1 MNYKMVFNV
10 LGKLLLI
17 EALLM
22 CLPLAVC
29 LIYGEYETDGPMSY
43 LSFVIPIAGLI
54 LVGLPSLIFKPK
66 NTAIYEKEGFVI
78 VAFAWV
84 LMSLVGAVPYVISNT
99 IPHYIDAVFEA
110 VSGFTTTGASILN
123 DIEVLPHSI
132 LFWRSFTNWI
142 GGMGVLVFALAIMPQ
157 FNAGLMH
164 LFRAETTG
172 PTSGKLVSK
181 MSFTARILYGI
192 YIALTF
198 IEILFLYCGKMPFFD
213 SVVHAFATAGT
224 GGFSIKNASIAA
236 YNSVYIEMV
245 VAVFM
250 FIFGINFN
258 MFYLILIGQFSRVF
272 RNEELKVYFLIT
284 VITTIII
291 ACDLL
296 KVYAN
301 FGEALRYSVFQV
313 ASIGSST
320 GFSTA
325 DFDAWPN
332 LSKSMLIFVMMVG
345 GCAGSTG
352 GGMKVARLVILAKSS
367 YADVRKMVHPRSV
380 IAVHYDHE
388 PLNSTVITNV
398 RNYMFL
404 AIGLICAT
412 TILISIEGYADVFS
426 NFTAAVSALN
436 NTGPGFGM
444 VGPTLN
450 YSGYSYFAKILL
462 SIDML
467 AGRLEIF
474 PVLILFAPST
484 WRRR

>member
-22 CLPLAVC
+22 CLPLAIC
-29 LIYGEYETDGPMSY
+29 LIYGEYETGPISY
-43 LSFVIPIAGLI
+43 LSFVIPIAGLFF
-54 LVGLPSLIFKPK
+54 VGLPSLIWKPK

-78 VAFAWV
+78 VASAWV
-84 LMSLVGAVPYVISNT
+84 LMSLAGAVPYVISGA
-99 IPHYIDAVFEA
+99 IPNYIDAVFES

-123 DIEVLPHSI
+123 DIEALSHSI

-142 GGMGVLVFALAIMPQ
+142 GGMGVLVFALAIMPE

-198 IEILFLYCGKMPFFD
+198 IEMLFLYCGKMPFFD
-213 SVVHAFATAGT
+213 SIVHAFATAGT

-250 FIFGINFN
+250 FLFGVNFN
-258 MFYLILIGQFSRVF
+258 MFYLILVGQFMRMF
-272 RNEELKVYFLIT
+272 RSEELRFYFGIT
-284 VITTIII
+284 VVTTIII

-301 FGEALRYSVFQV
+301 FGEAMRYSFFQV
-313 ASIGSST
+313 TSLGSST

-325 DFDAWPN
+325 DFDAWPT
-332 LSKSMLIFVMMVG
+332 LSKSLLLFVMMIG

-352 GGMKVARLVILAKSS
+352 GGMKVARLIILCKSS
-367 YADVRKMVHPRSV
+367 YADVRKMMRPRSV
-380 IAVHYDHE
+380 ISVHFE
-388 PLNSTVITNV
+388 RQPINATVIKNV

-412 TILISIEGYADVFS
+412 TILLCIEGYADVFS

-436 NTGPGFGM
+436 NTGPGFGA

-450 YSGYSYFAKILL
+450 YSGYSYYAKLLL
-462 SIDML
+462 SLDML